1 MLFRQLFDPV
11 SSTFTYLLADEGTRA
26 ALLIDPVR
34 EQVERD
40 LELIRDLGLRL
51 EMVLETHIHADHV
64 SAAGV
69 LRSRTGA
76 RVVASELGA
85 PCVDVRVRHG
95 SRLSLGSIAIEVLAT
110 PGHTDDSI
118 SFLIGDRVFTGDA
131 LLIRGSGRSDF
142 QNGDPEVL
150 WDSLVNVLFQLPRET
165 LVFPGHDYKGRTV
178 STIGE
183 EVAFNP
189 RVAGRTREQFVEIM
203 RNLGLPP
210 PAQLDVA
217 VPMNRACGD
226 GNPRVTAERS

>member
-1 MLFRQLFDPV
+1 MLFRQLFDPAT
-11 SSTFTYLLADEGTRA
+11 STFTYLVADEVTRG

-51 EMVLETHIHADHV
+51 ELVLETHIHADHV
-64 SAAGV
+64 SAAGQ

-85 PCVDVRVRHG
+85 PCVDIRVGHG
-95 SRLSLGSIAIEVLAT
+95 SRLSLGSIDIEVLTT
-110 PGHTDDSI
+110 PGHTDDSV
-118 SFLIGDRVFTGDA
+118 SFRIGDRVFTGDA

-150 WDSLVNVLFQLPRET
+150 WNSLVNVLFRLPPET

-183 EVAFNP
+183 EIAFNP

-203 RNLGLPP
+203 RNLRLPP

-226 GNPRVTAERS
+226 SSRSAVAERS